1 MVIGASVAVTVV
13 VAGRRV
19 DASHGARLEH
29 GVVIAPLDPFVRDV
43 AERIEGDGS
52 GRRFVLRRGDR
63 SVMLVPRICNGEP
76 YVALAAAVRGLGGSA
91 EYVGR
96 AHLLSIVFV
105 PTPLVT
111 MTPFAGYVPLPG
123 PLPTFTA
130 KPTDAPQPVVTGIPH
145 PRRTPIVIS
154 PP

>member
-1 MVIGASVAVTVV
+1 MIGAAVTVIVV
-13 VAGRRV
+13 VAGRRI
-19 DASHGARLEH
+19 DASHGARLEN
-29 GVVIAPLDPFVRDV
+29 GVVMAPLDPFVRDI
-43 AERIEGDGS
+43 AERIDGDGS
-52 GRRFVLRRGDR
+52 GLRFVLRRGER
-63 SVMLVPRICNGEP
+63 SVTLVPRLCNGEP

-91 EYVGR
+91 EYIGR
-96 AHLLSIVFV
+96 SHLLSIAFV

-111 MTPFAGYVPLPG
+111 MTPFAGYVPPPG

-154 PP
+154 PS